1 VTSPPANSTSN
12 AAASN
17 PERPLIDWLLLAGFC
32 GFLFFFGLAYFG
44 LLGADEPRYAQVA
57 REMLAR
63 HDWITPTLGGKP
75 WLEKPALY
83 YWQAMVAYGIFGV
96 SDWAA
101 RLPSAVDATMM
112 VVAVYLFLRRFRP
125 GFQLDGA
132 LMTASASGVIGF
144 ARAASTDMPLAAMFG
159 IAMLAWYAWYES
171 ARRRYLALSYI
182 FLGLAVLAKGPV
194 APFFAL
200 VIVMIFAAAK
210 GDYRLIACT
219 LWFPGIG
226 LFALTVLPW
235 YIAVQLK
242 NPEFFRV
249 FILEHNLGRFGKDLY
264 HHTQPFW
271 YYVPVALLGLVPW
284 TMFIGVA
291 MVESIRVWW
300 REKKEL
306 FESKDP
312 LPVFLIIWLILPVA
326 FFSFSESKLPGYI
339 LPALPAG
346 TLLMAE
352 YVRRHAVADV
362 TDDNRRSLVLI
373 VMHSLVAALP
383 VVAALMMQ
391 YIVFQHSLPWN
402 RATAISAGF
411 AAVLAIGIT
420 LTLHRPLGLRMLR
433 FVTLVPVVLGLGA
446 ALRLGAPALDAS
458 LSARPLAQ
466 EINRVD
472 NRSLP
477 VAVLRVSR
485 ETEYGLQFYRNQR
498 IARYESGEVPAGE
511 HLLITPEGW
520 QKNIAKWT
528 PGRRFTY
535 IGSVAAQG
543 VDYYWVGKASSL

>member
-1 VTSPPANSTSN
+1 
-12 AAASN
+12 
-17 PERPLIDWLLLAGFC
+17 
-32 GFLFFFGLAYFG
+32 
-44 LLGADEPRYAQVA
+44 
-57 REMLAR
+57 MLAR

-543 VDYYWVGKASSL
+543 VDYYWVAKASSF